1 MFEGNRRQIL
11 YFNIIEILLVIFC
24 EDIVI
29 GAGYGGTYIIPDID
43 AGKIAVILAAKL
55 FAILLIYVVI
65 RLMQGRLQNKEASV
79 PLPFLLCPALSL
91 LLIRIV
97 YQVTLYA
104 DVEVSAGERLMLTV
118 ICALLAVFNIILL
131 EIYHRNVQMQSQ
143 ITEQKLL
150 QMKSRMET

>member
-1 MFEGNRRQIL
+1 MGLEEVSVIIVTNILECYIWNLFMRSFFDYKMKNVTLRLGIRGIILLYMSLVNYAGSVPVNLLGTVFIYIISALLMFEGNRRQIL

-65 RLMQGRLQNKEASV
+65 RLMQGRLQNK
-79 PLPFLLCPALSL
+79 
-91 LLIRIV
+91 
-97 YQVTLYA
+97 
-104 DVEVSAGERLMLTV
+104 
-118 ICALLAVFNIILL
+118 
-131 EIYHRNVQMQSQ
+131 
-143 ITEQKLL
+143 
-150 QMKSRMET
+150 